1 MTRRRLLLAAVL
13 AGIVL
18 GAVAAAL
25 ATGSD
30 GPRQPPAATA
40 TPTPAPLRVGPP
52 RRPEDRLPDGRYS
65 GEYAQVIVD
74 RDSLAVAPHAA
85 GDPGWAVRT
94 FTGERRTIRRDQR
107 TLAHPVYRQRVRCAE
122 LVRTHAGE
130 SGWVFS
136 GRVFLAT
143 TPGAPGPLG
152 ECGSRARPKPIARF
166 ATVLAFPE
174 PASPVIERTAIYG
187 LAPPGARAVRLN
199 GRPVTLAATGGF
211 LALLDPRRALN
222 ACRTRSTRP
231 RVQTPSGLPAPQA
244 GHTDRGH
251 RTHGSARADPAG
263 GPGWAVPIADTK
275 DGLPC
280 VGQPGQVAGDRVGA
294 IDSDY
299 GLFTTSPI
307 PRLNCSANAPRLT
320 QARPCSLSWGG
331 GGPDDPLREDNLAR
345 RARTERR
352 VSGSRFY
359 LTATCRTDVDRVTIR
374 TPRDLRSLVPSSRAH
389 IVFALYDGTFPSG
402 EILVSAHLHSGATR
416 SQRITPSL

>member
-74 RDSLAVAPHAA
+74 RESLAVAPHAA

-211 LALLDPRRALN
+211 LALLDPRAQQARLTLTFLARDGHTTRVALAQPDPESKPPAGFPRPKPATPIAGTERTEARAPIPP
-222 ACRTRSTRP
+222 AAPDGQSPSPTPRTGRPASDNPAKSPETASARSTATTACSPRP
-231 RVQTPSGLPAPQA
+231 PS
-244 GHTDRGH
+244 
-251 RTHGSARADPAG
+251 
-263 GPGWAVPIADTK
+263 
-275 DGLPC
+275 
-280 VGQPGQVAGDRVGA
+280 
-294 IDSDY
+294 
-299 GLFTTSPI
+299 
-307 PRLNCSANAPRLT
+307 
-320 QARPCSLSWGG
+320 
-331 GGPDDPLREDNLAR
+331 
-345 RARTERR
+345 
-352 VSGSRFY
+352 
-359 LTATCRTDVDRVTIR
+359 
-374 TPRDLRSLVPSSRAH
+374 RD
-389 IVFALYDGTFPSG
+389 
-402 EILVSAHLHSGATR
+402 
-416 SQRITPSL
+416 